1 VFTRILNCLPILIG
15 VAKIIW
21 PEKPPP
27 DGKTVRRQ
35 LFGFLSRKRREAP
48 QRGRGA
54 YLRRF
59 IENVQKVTRSYARGL
74 FHCYDDSRIPHT
86 SNEIESLNGSGK
98 LNLRRC
104 AGRASTANGP
114 GSSYGEAYMFAVAFH
129 LYMPLEEINEILLDF
144 KLEEYRHAHRLLEAI
159 HAPAARRRSMMRNP
173 EKYLA
178 EIVSRWHGP

>member
-1 VFTRILNCLPILIG
+1 M
-15 VAKIIW
+15 AKIL
-21 PEKPPP
+21 KAGTPPP

-74 FHCYDDSRIPHT
+74 FHCYDDPRIPKT
-86 SNEIESLNGSGK
+86 SNSIESLNGSGK

-104 AGRASTANGP
+104 AGRASTASGP
-114 GSSYGEAYMFAVAFH
+114 GSSFGEAYMFAVALH
-129 LYMPLEEINEILLDF
+129 SCMTLEQLNELLLDF
-144 KLEEYRHAHRLLEAI
+144 ELEDYRNSRRVLETI
-159 HAPAARRRSMMRNP
+159 HAPAARRRSMLRDP
-173 EKYLA
+173 DKYLA
-178 EIVSRWHGP
+178 SIIKRWNNTS